1 MHKNIF
7 EKIEYKNLNSRQKE
21 NFNFQKISGILADYG
36 FVTIRLSDDWNGADL
51 IARHIDGEIFLKIQ
65 LKGVLTLDSK
75 YYGKDIWICFR
86 GKDFWYLYPHDFFY
100 AWAFENT
107 NFTKTR
113 GWEFN
118 TDDQTPLK
126 GMYTW
131 PTPNKQI
138 REWLES
144 YILHEEKD
152 H

>member
-1 MHKNIF
+1 MHENIF

-36 FVTIRLSDDWNGADL
+36 FVTIRLSDDWNGADF
-51 IARHIDGEIFLKIQ
+51 IARHINGEQFLKIQ

-86 GKDFWYLYPHDFFY
+86 GQDSWHLYPHDSFY

-113 GWEFN
+113 DWEFDAN
-118 TDDQTPLK
+118 NQKPIK

-138 REWLES
+138 REWLKA
-144 YILHEEKD
+144 YILDSEKS
-152 H
+152 